1 MKVARTLCPHPPL
14 SDDVIILAMFK
25 LLKRQTLH
33 VWIAMLAILFSA
45 LAPTVSHALAASTP
59 YALVEMCSIDGVKAS
74 AGTQKDPAKSM
85 QGMQHCAYC
94 VTHGGSFALPPS
106 AVASFAVIGGHDYYP
121 ALFYTAPQPLHT
133 WRAANPR
140 GPPAVS

>member
-1 MKVARTLCPHPPL
+1 
-14 SDDVIILAMFK
+14 MFK

-33 VWIAMLAILFSA
+33 VWIAMMAILFSA

-59 YALVEMCSIDGVKAS
+59 YALAEMCSIDGVKAL
-74 AGTQKDPAKSM
+74 ADAQKSPAKSM
-85 QGMQHCAYC
+85 QAMEHCAYC
-94 VTHGGSFALPPS
+94 VTHGGSFALLPP
-106 AVASFAVIGGHDYYP
+106 AVAGSAVIGGHDDYP
-121 ALFYTAPQPLHT
+121 ILFYAAPQALHT